1 MRKAV
6 LLCAISLLAICG
18 YAQKVCS
25 SVCGID
31 FGESYYNVSTA
42 LRNKFGAPD
51 VCDKNTITFY
61 NKSYSGVFFNIIMF
75 DFQYDVNGRSYFNSC
90 TMASSCESSEE
101 ATRMVEYYVK
111 RLSDYDMRKYLYEYG
126 EFYAG
131 GVSPTNKYEFGVDV
145 STHKGGDTIYATIHY
160 GPYDYVGE
168 GF

>member
-1 MRKAV
+1 MKKAV

-31 FGESYYNVSTA
+31 FGKSYYNVSTA
-42 LRNKFGAPD
+42 LHNKFGAPD

-61 NKSYSGVFFNIIMF
+61 NKAYSGVFFDVIMF
-75 DFQYDVNGRSYFNSC
+75 GFQYDINGTSHFNSC
-90 TMASSCESSEE
+90 TMGSSCKSLAE
-101 ATRMVEYYVK
+101 ATDKMGYYAE
-111 RLSDYDMRKYLYEYG
+111 RLSEYDMKKYLLESG
-126 EFYAG
+126 EFYCG

-145 STHKGGDTIYATIHY
+145 ETMESEGTIYAIIHY